1 MAINTVRIIGS
12 QPDSLVFDGDMLTY
26 NSKKWTGL
34 NLEQPQQINRV
45 RLAPRNA
52 DNGIVTGDNYQLYYW
67 DNNWIQ
73 AWVKK
78 AKYNFVEFENVPANT
93 LYWLQNLDHGTEE
106 QPFFYRDGKQVFSNQ

>member
-1 MAINTVRIIGS
+1 MAINTGRIIGS
-12 QPDSLVFDGDMLTY
+12 QPDSSIFDGDMLTY

-34 NLEQPQQINRV
+34 NIGQPQQINRV
-45 RLAPRNA
+45 RIAPRNA
-52 DNGIVTGDNYQLYYW
+52 HNGIVTGDNYQLYYW

-73 AWVKK
+73 AGVKT
-78 AKYNFVEFENVPANT
+78 AKYNFVEFENIPANT